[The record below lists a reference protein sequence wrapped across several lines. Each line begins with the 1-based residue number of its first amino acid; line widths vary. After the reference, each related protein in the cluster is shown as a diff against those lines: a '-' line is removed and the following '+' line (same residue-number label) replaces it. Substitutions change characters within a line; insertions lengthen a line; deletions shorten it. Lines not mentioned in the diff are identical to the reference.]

1 MSIPYAIEQA
11 IAHQRKLRWNRLLIP
26 IAALATTALA
36 INLLG
41 WLGWRVNW
49 TESEPLGLYR
59 LLPAT
64 AESRIVRSER
74 AEFCPPATVTPQA
87 FPFYM
92 KGDCPGG
99 GMPMFKQ
106 IVGLPGDHITVT
118 PQAVTINGKALPHSG
133 QLPGSPSFPRVH
145 LPDQHGSFTLGPDR
159 FWVYGSGARPAL
171 AAQSFDSRYWGP
183 ITLQNIRRVTL
194 AACPHF
200 TCALCAS
207 T

>member
-11 IAHQRKLRWNRLLIP
+11 IAHQRTPRWHRLLIP

-59 LLPAT
+59 LLPVT
-64 AESRIVRSER
+64 ANSRIVRGER

-106 IVGLPGDHITVT
+106 IVGLPGDRITVT
-118 PQAVTINGKALPHSG
+118 PQAVTINGKTLPHSG
-133 QLPGSPSFPRVH
+133 QLPDSPSFPEVH
-145 LPDQHGSFTLGPDR
+145 LPHQHGVFTLGPDQ
-159 FWVYGSGARPAL
+159 FWMYGSGDRPAL

-183 ITLQNIRRVTL
+183 ITRQDIRRETG
-194 AACPHF
+194 
-200 TCALCAS
+200 S
-207 T
+207 

>member
-11 IAHQRKLRWNRLLIP
+11 LALQRKPRWNRLLIP
-26 IAALATTALA
+26 IAALAATALA
-36 INLLG
+36 INVL
-41 WLGWRVNW
+41 WWCGWRVNW

-59 LLPAT
+59 LLPVT
-64 AESRIVRSER
+64 ADSRIIRSER
-74 AEFCPPATVTPQA
+74 AEFCPPPTITPQA

-106 IVGLPGDHITVT
+106 IVGLPGDRITVT
-118 PQAVTINGKALPHSG
+118 PQAVTVNGKALAHSG

-145 LPDQHGSFTLGPDR
+145 LPYQHGTFTLGPDQ

-183 ITLQNIRRVTL
+183 ITRNDIRRITR
-194 AACPHF
+194 
-200 TCALCAS
+200 
-207 T
+207 